1 MIPIA
6 EAAVKTALLVIDIQN
21 DYFPGGRMELR
32 GPTEAAERAA
42 ALIARFRAGG
52 LPVTF
57 IQHIARRPDATFF
70 LPGTEG
76 VAIHPSV
83 APLDSEPVIEK
94 HYPNAFRETHLL
106 EDLRSASIE
115 QVVIA
120 GMMTHMCI
128 DATTRA
134 AFDFGFECLIA
145 SDACATRDLT
155 LGATTIPAAAVH
167 HAFLA
172 ALNGTYGRVTTA
184 AEVAAA
190 V

>member
-1 MIPIA
+1 M
-6 EAAVKTALLVIDIQN
+6 KTALLVVDIQN

-32 GPTEAAERAA
+32 GANAAAGRAA
-42 ALIARFRAGG
+42 FLIAHFRAAG
-52 LPVTF
+52 LPVFF
-57 IQHIARRPDATFF
+57 IQHVARRPGATFF

-76 VAIHPSV
+76 VAVHPSV
-83 APLDSEPVIEK
+83 APLDSEAVIEK
-94 HYPNAFRETHLL
+94 HYPNAFRETRLL
-106 EDLRSASIE
+106 EQLQDASIE

-134 AFDFGFECLIA
+134 AFDFGFECLIP
-145 SDACATRDLT
+145 SDACATKDLT
-155 LGATTIPAAAVH
+155 LDGKTVAADAVH

-184 AEVAAA
+184 AEIVAA